1 MGKSVLSVHK
11 NNLILML
18 PHITKEG
25 IDFTCVLILHLH
37 LNAPV
42 INSLRTYLRVIQKV
56 RKIHPLFTHF
66 GHWLKAASREVR
78 YPAFTIS
85 HGEVKSTPAAGQ
97 APVARDNTQAKYC
110 RS

>member
-56 RKIHPLFTHF
+56 RKIHPLFIHF
-66 GHWLKAASREVR
+66 GHWLKAAWGGGVGVTWSRTLWSLACMS
-78 YPAFTIS
+78 PAS
-85 HGEVKSTPAAGQ
+85 VEKL
-97 APVARDNTQAKYC
+97 
-110 RS
+110 